1 MTRLA
6 GVALTPA
13 LEDYLESLLAPRDA
27 VMARL
32 EGEYESNNVPAV
44 GPFVGALLLLLARTA
59 RAVRMLELGTATGYS
74 GAWLLRS
81 SPEARLV
88 TLELDPRRAAEA
100 RRNLTEL
107 ELAERAEV
115 VERDALEFMRAD
127 AGRYDL
133 VFNDLLNSFPS
144 EEAVRECFR
153 LSLEHLRPGGLLIA
167 DNALR
172 RGEVLHPQGQG
183 AQNVVLWNRLV
194 ADDARLDSTL
204 IPLRDGVSV
213 ARVRDQIMKKDGS

>member
-6 GVALTPA
+6 GVALTPP
-13 LEDYLESLLAPRDA
+13 LEDYMESLLPKRDA
-27 VMARL
+27 VLTRMER
-32 EGEYESNNVPAV
+32 EYESNNVPAV

-59 RAVRMLELGTATGYS
+59 GARRMLELGTATGYS
-74 GAWLLRS
+74 GAWLLQS

-88 TLELDPRRAAEA
+88 TLELDPARAAEA
-100 RRNLTEL
+100 RRNLADAG
-107 ELAERAEV
+107 LAGRAEV
-115 VERDALEFMRAD
+115 LEQDALDYLRQGGESF
-127 AGRYDL
+127 DL

-153 LSLEHLRPGGLLIA
+153 LSLERLRPGGLLIA

-172 RGEVLHPQGQG
+172 RGEVVKPQGQG
-183 AQNVVLWNRLV
+183 ARNVVLWNRLV
-194 ADDARLDSTL
+194 ADDPRLDCSL

-213 ARVRDQIMKKDGS
+213 ARLKS